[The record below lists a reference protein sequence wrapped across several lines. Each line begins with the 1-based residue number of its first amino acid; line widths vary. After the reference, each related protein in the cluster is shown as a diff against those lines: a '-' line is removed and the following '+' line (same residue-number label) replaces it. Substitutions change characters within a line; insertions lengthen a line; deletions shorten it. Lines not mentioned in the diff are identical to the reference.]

1 MILVDALDG
10 RKSLR
15 LRPTY
20 HYAEEY
26 PGDYAI
32 HEGVSTNYVAEL
44 VAEGG
49 GCLHKQIVP
58 VTKSFG
64 FVFGSDAVQGTV

>member
-1 MILVDALDG
+1 MKQYASQRWED
-10 RKSLR
+10 
-15 LRPTY
+15 

-32 HEGVSTNYVAEL
+32 HEEVSTNYVPEL